1 MGDAALQRF
10 KRDMDNFEKAA
21 SRITASTA
29 YDGGTEPAALAWL
42 LTFLAVKDKDAV
54 RLNEWQR
61 EEAFW
66 NVYRFAFDGGQTER
80 TDFSR
85 MGAINLSYPETAA
98 ERTTMMAQIQRDARA
113 ALTDYVRTGVGTF
126 PKGEAAFSLMRHG
139 NPPLAYRGG
148 DLASSFYYMAAQLLS
163 RYRHRVKQCEGC
175 PLIMLI
181 GRKDQRFHSQS
192 CQILTFVRKKRAKEK
207 AERLAKEAAKK
218 LRKRKKT
225 LASHTG
231 GKRHDGKPN
240 KEG

>member
-1 MGDAALQRF
+1 MRDAALERF
-10 KRDMDNFEKAA
+10 KRDMENFEKAA
-21 SRITASTA
+21 SRLAATAA

-42 LTFLAVKDKDAV
+42 LTFLSAKDTDAV

-66 NVYRFAFDGGQTER
+66 NVYRFAFDGGQIER

-85 MGAINLSYPETAA
+85 MGAISLTYPETAA
-98 ERTTMMAQIQRDARA
+98 ERTQMMAQIQRDARA
-113 ALTDYVRTGVGTF
+113 TLTDYIKTDVGTF
-126 PKGEAAFSLMRHG
+126 PKGEAAFSVMRQG
-139 NPPLAYRGG
+139 NQPLGYRGG

-175 PLIMLI
+175 PLIMLA

-207 AERLAKEAAKK
+207 AERLAREQRKQMKAKKNKKAAAKK
-218 LRKRKKT
+218 
-225 LASHTG
+225 G
-231 GKRHDGKPN
+231 GKRHGK
-240 KEG
+240 KR